1 MVNARNMD
9 VLRVSEDRAAHGEG
23 PIWDARTQNLHWV
36 DMLAGDLLSLR
47 VSDGFAHRQHVATV
61 LAVLRPRRMGGFVMA
76 LERGFAILDDR
87 SATPRYLGD
96 LWTDIS
102 VRMNDGGCDPQGR
115 FYAGSMAYDQTPG
128 RGTLYRLELDE
139 SVTVVLNDVTISNGL
154 VWSVDAETVYYID
167 SATQRV
173 DAFDF
178 DAGSGTFS
186 NRRPFVLIDP
196 TDGCPDGMT
205 IDAEGGLWVA
215 LWGGGAV
222 RRYTASGKLD
232 EVVRLPVPMVTA
244 CTFGGPELDQ
254 LFITTSQVGCDASA
268 ADTASGALFC
278 ARPGIAGAV
287 LPACAAS
294 TAMGS
299 PYQDSTR
306 SAFYPRTGKEA

>member
-1 MVNARNMD
+1 VVNARNME

-47 VSDGFAHRQHVATV
+47 VSDGFVHRRHVATV

-87 SATPRYLGD
+87 SATPHYLGD

-102 VRMNDGGCDPQGR
+102 VRTNDGGCDPQGR

-154 VWSVDAETVYYID
+154 VWSADAETVYYID

-178 DAGSGTFS
+178 DAGAGTFFEPPSLRLDRS
-186 NRRPFVLIDP
+186 NRRLSRQD
-196 TDGCPDGMT
+196 DH
-205 IDAEGGLWVA
+205 
-215 LWGGGAV
+215 
-222 RRYTASGKLD
+222 RR
-232 EVVRLPVPMVTA
+232 RRRP
-244 CTFGGPELDQ
+244 
-254 LFITTSQVGCDASA
+254 VGCAVGRRRRSP
-268 ADTASGALFC
+268 LHRERQ
-278 ARPGIAGAV
+278 AR
-287 LPACAAS
+287 
-294 TAMGS
+294 
-299 PYQDSTR
+299 
-306 SAFYPRTGKEA
+306 